1 MKESSMC
8 CPNRATPA
16 RPGYPARGR
25 TGLPPHHPP
34 SSFPADFSD
43 PKRAASRGRWPSP
56 TDHHR
61 AEDPAW
67 RAFSALQRRASP
79 LHSHHSTSRLLI
91 WTERETDT
99 PHRHRT
105 EHAQSWDIPAVP
117 PQVPQPPGQG
127 GGGSSK

>member
-1 MKESSMC
+1 M
-8 CPNRATPA
+8 
-16 RPGYPARGR
+16 
-25 TGLPPHHPP
+25 LPQQGHPRQAWLPSERQNWAAPTSPP

-67 RAFSALQRRASP
+67 RVFSALQRRASP

-91 WTERETDT
+91 WTDRETDT